1 MSQIGG
7 SNYKKVLRDYASA
20 LNQTAQRVLGRRKIG
35 KNKSYGEA
43 SGALRKSLKFAIK
56 GGDVTFGSSQPSA
69 KFIYWGVNGTERNRR
84 SPMSY
89 RTKQPPLDPILRWMK
104 VKPIRLRDP
113 ETGSFI
119 KQTESGLRSAAFL
132 IARAIKKKGIASL
145 KYYEIAYKD
154 TLPKWSKKLAEA
166 QAEDLAAVF
175 TLEIGNTTIKTK

>member
-1 MSQIGG
+1 
-7 SNYKKVLRDYASA
+7 
-20 LNQTAQRVLGRRKIG
+20 
-35 KNKSYGEA
+35 
-43 SGALRKSLKFAIK
+43 
-56 GGDVTFGSSQPSA
+56 
-69 KFIYWGVNGTERNRR
+69 
-84 SPMSY
+84 MSY